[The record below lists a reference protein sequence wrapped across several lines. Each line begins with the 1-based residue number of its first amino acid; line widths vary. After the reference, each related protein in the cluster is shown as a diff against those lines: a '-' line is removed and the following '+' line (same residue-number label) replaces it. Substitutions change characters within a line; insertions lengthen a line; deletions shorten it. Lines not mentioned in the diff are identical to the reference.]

1 MKKLLLSLF
10 LLLSTT
16 SLLFAQ
22 DMTVDELLG
31 ESEPEVTSQDEIEE
45 IEQERVENIENELNI
60 SIPEYTDNP
69 SHIITFRDPS
79 EDQVGVE
86 IDIDE
91 SGYETISSPYSLP
104 SLSIGKHRLK
114 FRFVDSIGATKV
126 LEYEMVVIPRPP
138 ILKAPTFE
146 DNSLIL
152 SGTGLANSEIILTLS
167 VGAYN
172 DTQIADIDGDGNWR
186 TSISFDTVSG
196 GIYTIYGYT
205 RKAGYAS
212 NPSEPA
218 VMEYGSEGVIKNTST
233 DDGQIYFSFKEL
245 SIQDLPSTIINNPD
259 LLITVISFLLL
270 GIILTTLFFT
280 VLRSNR
286 EKIAEKEVSD
296 KINNGSG
303 KEEKTLRE
311 LFGHDEEKK
320 EEKTPEDRKKKVKLF
335 GKRKNKK
342 KNSKKSKEK
351 KEEKSEKDE
360 VKKEKIFTKRDF
372 LKDFKKFDPDT
383 DSGKEKSEPKDEEKK
398 EVIVTLTSKVDE

>member
-1 MKKLLLSLF
+1 MKKFLLSLI

-16 SLLFAQ
+16 SHLFAQ

-31 ESEPEVTSQDEIEE
+31 ENEPEITSQDEIED
-45 IEQERVENIENELNI
+45 IEQERVESIENELNI

-86 IDIDE
+86 LDIDE

-126 LEYEMVVIPRPP
+126 LEYEIIVIPRPP

-152 SGTGLANSEIILTLS
+152 SGTGLANSEIILTVA

-172 DTQIADIDGDGNWR
+172 DTQIADIDGEGNWK
-186 TSISFDTVSG
+186 TSITFDTVSG

-259 LLITVISFLLL
+259 LLITMVSFLLL
-270 GIILTTLFFT
+270 GIILTTIFFT
-280 VLRSNR
+280 LIRSNR
-286 EKIAEKEVSD
+286 EKIIEKEVSE
-296 KINNGSG
+296 KMNNGSS

-311 LFGHDEEKK
+311 LFGQDEEEKDEKEEKGKLFGKKKDKKGKSKKKKEEKK
-320 EEKTPEDRKKKVKLF
+320 EKED
-335 GKRKNKK
+335 
-342 KNSKKSKEK
+342 
-351 KEEKSEKDE
+351 

>member
-1 MKKLLLSLF
+1 MKKFLLSLI

-16 SLLFAQ
+16 SHLFAQ

-31 ESEPEVTSQDEIEE
+31 ENEPEITSQDEIED
-45 IEQERVENIENELNI
+45 IEQERVESIENELNI

-86 IDIDE
+86 LDIDE

-104 SLSIGKHRLK
+104 SLSIGEHRLK

-126 LEYEMVVIPRPP
+126 LEYEIIVIPRPP

-152 SGTGLANSEIILTLS
+152 SGTGLANSEIILTVA

-172 DTQIADIDGDGNWR
+172 DTQIADIDGEGNWK
-186 TSISFDTVSG
+186 TSITFDTVSG

-259 LLITVISFLLL
+259 LLITMVSFLLL

-280 VLRSNR
+280 VIKSNR
-286 EKIAEKEVSD
+286 EKIIEKEVSE
-296 KINNGSG
+296 KMNNGSS

-311 LFGHDEEKK
+311 LFGQDEEEKDEKEEKGKLFGKKKDKKGKSKKKKEEKK
-320 EEKTPEDRKKKVKLF
+320 EKED
-335 GKRKNKK
+335 
-342 KNSKKSKEK
+342 
-351 KEEKSEKDE
+351 

>member
-1 MKKLLLSLF
+1 MKKFLLSLI

-16 SLLFAQ
+16 SHLFAQ

-31 ESEPEVTSQDEIEE
+31 ENEPEITSQDEIED
-45 IEQERVENIENELNI
+45 IEQERVESIENELNI

-86 IDIDE
+86 LDIDE

-126 LEYEMVVIPRPP
+126 LEYEIIVIPRPP

-152 SGTGLANSEIILTLS
+152 SGTGLANSEIILTVA

-172 DTQIADIDGDGNWR
+172 DTQIADIDGEGNWK
-186 TSISFDTVSG
+186 TSITFDTVSG

-259 LLITVISFLLL
+259 LLITMVSFLLL

-280 VLRSNR
+280 VIKSNR
-286 EKIAEKEVSD
+286 EKIIEKEVSE
-296 KINNGSG
+296 KMNNGSS

-311 LFGHDEEKK
+311 LFGQDEEEKDEKEEKGKLFGKKKDKKGKSKKKKEEKK
-320 EEKTPEDRKKKVKLF
+320 EKED
-335 GKRKNKK
+335 
-342 KNSKKSKEK
+342 
-351 KEEKSEKDE
+351 

>member
-1 MKKLLLSLF
+1 MKKFLLSTIF
-10 LLLSTT
+10 LLSTT

-31 ESEPEVTSQDEIEE
+31 ENEPEVTSQDEIEE

-86 IDIDE
+86 LDIDE
-91 SGYETISSPYSLP
+91 SGYKTISSPYSLP

-126 LEYEMVVIPRPP
+126 LEYDIVVIPRPP

-152 SGTGLANSEIILTLS
+152 SGTGLANSEIILTVS

-172 DTQIADIDGDGNWR
+172 DTKIANIDEEGTWK
-186 TSISFDTVSG
+186 TSITFDTVSG

-212 NPSEPA
+212 NPSEAA
-218 VMEYGSEGVIKNTST
+218 VMEYGTEGVIKKTSQ
-233 DDGQIYFSFKEL
+233 DGNQIYFSFKDL
-245 SIQDLPSTIINNPD
+245 SIQELPNTIINNPD

-280 VLRSNR
+280 VLRSKKEKVAER
-286 EKIAEKEVSD
+286 EVAEKM
-296 KINNGSG
+296 NNGST

-311 LFGHDEEKK
+311 LLGGQEEKK
-320 EEKTPEDRKKKVKLF
+320 DVEKKKK
-335 GKRKNKK
+335 GKIF
-342 KNSKKSKEK
+342 SKK
-351 KEEKSEKDE
+351 KEEKSEKE
-360 VKKEKIFTKRDF
+360 EGKKEKIFTKKDF

-383 DSGKEKSEPKDEEKK
+383 DSGKENSEPKEEEKK

>member
-1 MKKLLLSLF
+1 MKKFLLSLI

-16 SLLFAQ
+16 SHLFAQ

-31 ESEPEVTSQDEIEE
+31 ENEPEITSQDKIED
-45 IEQERVENIENELNI
+45 IEQERVESIENELNI

-86 IDIDE
+86 LDIDE

-104 SLSIGKHRLK
+104 SLNIGKHRLK

-126 LEYEMVVIPRPP
+126 LEYEIIVIPRPP

-152 SGTGLANSEIILTLS
+152 SGTGLANSEIILTVA

-172 DTQIADIDGDGNWR
+172 DTQIADIDGEGNWK
-186 TSISFDTVSG
+186 TSITFDTVSG

-259 LLITVISFLLL
+259 LLITMVSFLLL

-280 VLRSNR
+280 VIKSNR
-286 EKIAEKEVSD
+286 EKIIEKEVSE
-296 KINNGSG
+296 KMNNGSS

-311 LFGHDEEKK
+311 LFGQDEEEKDEKEEKGKLFGKKKDKKGKSKKKKEEKK
-320 EEKTPEDRKKKVKLF
+320 EKED
-335 GKRKNKK
+335 
-342 KNSKKSKEK
+342 
-351 KEEKSEKDE
+351 

>member
-1 MKKLLLSLF
+1 MKKFLLSLI

-16 SLLFAQ
+16 SHLFAQ

-31 ESEPEVTSQDEIEE
+31 ENEPEITSQDKIED
-45 IEQERVENIENELNI
+45 IEQERVESIENELNI

-86 IDIDE
+86 LDIDE

-126 LEYEMVVIPRPP
+126 LEYEIIVIPRPP

-152 SGTGLANSEIILTLS
+152 SGTGLANSEIILTVA

-172 DTQIADIDGDGNWR
+172 DTQIADIDGEGNWK
-186 TSISFDTVSG
+186 TSITFDTVSG

-259 LLITVISFLLL
+259 LLITMVSFLLL

-280 VLRSNR
+280 VIKSNR
-286 EKIAEKEVSD
+286 EKIIEKEVSE
-296 KINNGSG
+296 KMNNGSS

-311 LFGHDEEKK
+311 LFGQDEEEKDEKEEKGKLFGKKKDKKGKSKKKKEEKK
-320 EEKTPEDRKKKVKLF
+320 EKED
-335 GKRKNKK
+335 
-342 KNSKKSKEK
+342 
-351 KEEKSEKDE
+351 

>member
-1 MKKLLLSLF
+1 MKKFLLSTIF
-10 LLLSTT
+10 LLSTT

-31 ESEPEVTSQDEIEE
+31 ENEPEVTSQEE

-86 IDIDE
+86 LDIDE
-91 SGYETISSPYSLP
+91 SGYKTISSPYSLP

-126 LEYEMVVIPRPP
+126 LEYDIVVIPRPP

-152 SGTGLANSEIILTLS
+152 SGTGLANSEIILTVS

-172 DTQIADIDGDGNWR
+172 DTKIANIDKEGNWK

-212 NPSEPA
+212 NPSEAA
-218 VMEYGSEGVIKNTST
+218 VMEYGTEGVIKNTSN
-233 DDGQIYFSFKEL
+233 DGNQIYFSFKDL
-245 SIQDLPSTIINNPD
+245 SIQELPNTIINNPD

-280 VLRSNR
+280 VLRSKKEKDAER
-286 EKIAEKEVSD
+286 EVAEKM
-296 KINNGSG
+296 NNGST

-311 LFGHDEEKK
+311 LLGGQEEKK
-320 EEKTPEDRKKKVKLF
+320 EVEKKKK
-335 GKRKNKK
+335 GKIFSKK
-342 KNSKKSKEK
+342 KNRKKSKK
-351 KEEKSEKDE
+351 KNEEKSDKEED
-360 VKKEKIFTKRDF
+360 KKEQIFTKRDF

-383 DSGKEKSEPKDEEKK
+383 DSGKENSEPKDEEKK